1 VGFFAQA
8 PTLPP
13 PGVAIL
19 GAIVGA
25 TAAIVAAL
33 ITSWR
38 LLKVERVRSEEARDL
53 ERIRSEEARD
63 LERIRS
69 EEARDFE
76 RIRSEEARAQ
86 RVAEELSAAAQQLT
100 IKMSA
105 ALHSMCWITW
115 LARARSDRITQDRLD
130 VYDSELHELIPE
142 ILGYLSTVA
151 ALDMPLYRRLQ
162 PLAYNIFTLDAY
174 IGFHGLA
181 LDENPDTTIRAL
193 DAAYEGMAELELQ
206 LPNIVGDVV
215 SGRVENPVLPLAV
228 RNIVHPAEFWG
239 SEGTR

>member
-53 ERIRSEEARD
+53 ERIRSEEAR
-63 LERIRS
+63 
-69 EEARDFE
+69 
-76 RIRSEEARAQ
+76 AQ

-130 VYDSELHELIPE
+130 AYDSELHELIPE

-151 ALDMPLYRRLQ
+151 ALDMSLYRRLQ
-162 PLAYNIFTLDAY
+162 PLAYNIFSLDAY

-181 LDENPDTTIRAL
+181 LDENPDSTIRAL
-193 DAAYEGMAELELQ
+193 NDAYEGMADLELQ

-228 RNIVHPAEFWG
+228 RNIVHPADFWG

>member
-19 GAIVGA
+19 GAIVRA

-38 LLKVERVRSEEARDL
+38 LLKVERVRSEEARGL
-53 ERIRSEEARD
+53 
-63 LERIRS
+63 
-69 EEARDFE
+69 E

-130 VYDSELHELIPE
+130 AYDSELHELIPE

-151 ALDMPLYRRLQ
+151 ALDMSLYRRLQ
-162 PLAYNIFTLDAY
+162 PLAYNIFSLDAY

-181 LDENPDTTIRAL
+181 LDENPDSTIRAL
-193 DAAYEGMAELELQ
+193 NDAYEGMAELELQ

-228 RNIVHPAEFWG
+228 RNIVHPADSWG